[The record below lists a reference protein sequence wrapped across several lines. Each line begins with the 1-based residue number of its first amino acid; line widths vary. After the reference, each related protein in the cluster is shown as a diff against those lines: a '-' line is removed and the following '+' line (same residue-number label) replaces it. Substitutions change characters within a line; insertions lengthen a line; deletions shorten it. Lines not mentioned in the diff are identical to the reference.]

1 MQMCIELAQKGF
13 GHVSP
18 NPMVGCVIVRNDLL
32 IGQGYHA
39 YYGGPHAEVNAI
51 ESVKDKSLIEGSDI
65 YVNLE
70 PCSHFGKTPPCADL
84 LIYHKPKRVIIGMQ
98 DPNPLVAG
106 SGIRKLEQAGIEVKI
121 DILKEQCLELNR
133 RFIIN
138 IVQKRPYIILKWAE
152 TRDAYMS
159 GHIKQ
164 ISGDSAAK
172 LLHQWRS
179 EEDAFLVGTQT
190 LLTDD
195 PALNTRLVEGK
206 NPIRIAIDMD
216 LKSLKGKFQF
226 YDKKQH
232 SIVINSIKEEKD
244 GNIHYLKVDSRYPR
258 EWMSKLLDLKVGS
271 LVVEGGATLLQ
282 SFIEADLFDEIR
294 IFKSKSLKMGSGQKS
309 PTLSSFP
316 FIEID
321 LGEDTFLLHKCTI

>member
-1 MQMCIELAQKGF
+1 
-13 GHVSP
+13 
-18 NPMVGCVIVRNDLL
+18 
-32 IGQGYHA
+32 
-39 YYGGPHAEVNAI
+39 
-51 ESVKDKSLIEGSDI
+51 
-65 YVNLE
+65 
-70 PCSHFGKTPPCADL
+70 
-84 LIYHKPKRVIIGMQ
+84 MQ

-152 TRDAYMS
+152 TRDAFMS

-216 LKSLKGKFQF
+216 LKSLAGNFQF
-226 YDKKQH
+226 YDKKQP

-244 GNIHYLKVDSRYPR
+244 GNIHYLKVDSRDPR

-316 FIEID
+316 FIETD